1 MKKNIN
7 ELKHNPINPRKISK
21 DKRQKLKLS
30 IFLFP
35 KMLLY
40 RDIVVAE
47 DESTVLCG
55 NQRFDILKRY

>member
-7 ELKHNPINPRKISK
+7 ELKPNPINPRKISK

-35 KMLLY
+35 KMLNKTRRSNRLL
-40 RDIVVAE
+40 E
-47 DESTVLCG
+47 DLG
-55 NQRFDILKRY
+55 